1 MGGTAIL
8 DEFWPSNQP
17 ANAPAGS
24 VEVLSSGAD
33 GNGEILN
40 LLRESRDAR
49 EWSVVEPVVN
59 LFPNTVISINV

>member
-8 DEFWPSNQP
+8 DELWPSDQP

-24 VEVLSSGAD
+24 VEVLSSGANS
-33 GNGEILN
+33 NGEILN

-49 EWSVVEPVVN
+49 EGSVVEPVVD
-59 LFPNTVISINV
+59 LFPNTAISANA